1 MKVYKRVSPFELEV
15 GVMRKLFAT
24 LCIFS
29 LSLPLV
35 VGCQGAKQNE
45 PRLIDYKEDIR
56 FFTRSAVRILLLEQ
70 KGKISEEDLT
80 NIKKYVG
87 AAVDVIDN
95 DEDPEFDDLRALIVE
110 FLPEEYAPIGLS
122 LVDVVERYVL
132 NHILDNLDDKQ
143 KEIKTLILCGLK
155 GAQEAVSDAE
165 TMLFPPQE

>member
-1 MKVYKRVSPFELEV
+1 
-15 GVMRKLFAT
+15 MRKLFAI
-24 LCIFS
+24 LCMFS

-35 VGCQGAKQNE
+35 AGCQSPKQNE

-70 KGKISEEDLT
+70 KERITEEDLT
-80 NIKKYVG
+80 NIEKYVS

-110 FLPEEYAPIGLS
+110 FLPEEYTAIGLS
-122 LVDVVERYVL
+122 LVDIVERYVL

-155 GAQEAVSDAE
+155 GAEEAVSDAK
-165 TMLFPPQE
+165 TILFPPQQDTE